1 MIRNLEAVVLFCA
14 AFLVPPSTSAQ
25 RVGSAHVDVL
35 AKSTS
40 SWNGKPYTAYPKG
53 QPQLIVL
60 KFTVPPHTALPWH
73 VHSIP
78 NAGYILLGELTL
90 EDMATGKKQTF
101 TSGQVFT
108 ESVDDPH
115 RGVSGSEPA
124 VFVVTY
130 ADVPGTPTFIP
141 LPGQKPEY

>member
-1 MIRNLEAVVLFCA
+1 MKRHLQAMVLICA
-14 AFLVPPSTSAQ
+14 ALIPVPSSAQ

-53 QPQLIVL
+53 QPQLTVL

-73 VHSIP
+73 VHPIP
-78 NAGYILLGELTL
+78 NAGYIVSGELTL
-90 EDMATGKKQTF
+90 EDKATGKKHTF
-101 TSGQVFT
+101 TAGQVFT

-115 RGVSGSEPA
+115 RGVSGSKPA

-130 ADVPGTPTFIP
+130 ANIPGGPTFIQ

>member
-1 MIRNLEAVVLFCA
+1 MKRSLEAMVLFCV
-14 AFLVPPSTSAQ
+14 AFLVPASTSAQ

-60 KFTVPPHTALPWH
+60 KFTIPPHTALPWH
-73 VHSIP
+73 VHPIP
-78 NAGYILLGELTL
+78 NAGYVLSGQLTV
-90 EDMATGKKQTF
+90 EDKATGRKRTF
-101 TSGQVFT
+101 AAGQAFT
-108 ESVDDPH
+108 ESVNDPH
-115 RGVSGSEPA
+115 RGVTGSGPA
-124 VFVVTY
+124 VLIVTY